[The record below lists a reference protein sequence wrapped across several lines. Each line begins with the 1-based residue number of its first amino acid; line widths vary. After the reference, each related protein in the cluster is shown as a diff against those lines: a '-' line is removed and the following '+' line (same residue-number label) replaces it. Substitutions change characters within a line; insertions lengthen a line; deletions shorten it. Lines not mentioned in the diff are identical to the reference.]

1 MTHDP
6 DKPIEKVL
14 CILGIRQAETGINLL
29 LISPVQSPAAFTTS
43 FNLPVSRLTGKS
55 AVRIFLE
62 TIWLW
67 RLCEGM

>member
-14 CILGIRQAETGINLL
+14 CILGIHQAETGINLL
-29 LISPVQSPAAFTTS
+29 LISPVQPAVFTTS
-43 FNLPVSRLTGKS
+43 FNLPVSRLAGKS
-55 AVRIFLE
+55 AVRIFLR

-67 RLCEGM
+67 RLCERM